1 MDTNEHE
8 VSEPEEPV
16 IDATDLI
23 IGESILDDENYD
35 ELIILDLRR
44 RDRNDAWVC

>member
-8 VSEPEEPV
+8 VSEPEETV

-44 RDRNDAWVC
+44 RDRNDTWVC